1 MGNAEQRMKARLW
14 REHLRR
20 VETNVPAK
28 PVNLDQKAQ
37 AEKQRRIEREK
48 RMTDEQREE
57 RRAKQREYRR
67 RYRASMSEEQHQA
80 ELAKNRERYA
90 NDPEYRRHVLDMN
103 KEWVA
108 RNREH
113 VNAYD
118 REYRKA
124 MMADPEYR
132 ERINKR
138 QRDKRARKKE
148 TA

>member
-14 REHLRR
+14 REHLKR
-20 VETNVPAK
+20 VEARAQAR

-37 AEKQRRIEREK
+37 ADKRRRLEREK

-67 RYRASMSEEQHQA
+67 RYRASMSEELHQA

-90 NDPEYRRHVLDMN
+90 NDPEYRRHILDKN
-103 KEWVA
+103 KEWVD

-113 VNAYD
+113 VNEYN
-118 REYRKA
+118 RKYRK
-124 MMADPEYR
+124 
-132 ERINKR
+132 ERL
-138 QRDKRARKKE
+138 RK
-148 TA
+148 TQWTDIQ

>member
-14 REHLRR
+14 REHLKR
-20 VETNVPAK
+20 VEASAPAR

-37 AEKQRRIEREK
+37 ADKQRRIEREK

-90 NDPEYRRHVLDMN
+90 NDPEYRRHVLDMH
-103 KEWVA
+103 KEWAV

-113 VNAYD
+113 LNEYD
-118 REYRKA
+118 REYRKK
-124 MMADPEYR
+124 R
-132 ERINKR
+132 LRKNK
-138 QRDKRARKKE
+138 
-148 TA
+148 